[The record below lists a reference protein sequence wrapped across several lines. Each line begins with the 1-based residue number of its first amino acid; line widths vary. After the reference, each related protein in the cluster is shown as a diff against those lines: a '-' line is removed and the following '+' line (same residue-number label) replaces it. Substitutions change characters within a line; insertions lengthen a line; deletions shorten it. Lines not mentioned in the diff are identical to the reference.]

1 MDLGI
6 QYTRQ
11 PDGTKRASIPD
22 RSREWALSFV
32 REHAAKSPAEI
43 AAVVQ
48 EGHDRIIRL
57 LDGLTDEPAPARP
70 AADEWSVL
78 DAMAHVVSTKQIM
91 VALIGSLSQGALPP
105 GAGPE
110 WEEESRQ
117 DGVTITTFTSV
128 AEARDAAND
137 AQRQLLD
144 LIADID
150 AANTEMR
157 FKHYIFGA
165 FNAREW
171 CVFQRVHDGDHTP
184 QIERLVGALGKSAT

>member
-11 PDGTKRASIPD
+11 PDGSKRASIPD
-22 RSREWALSFV
+22 RSREWALSFIK
-32 REHAAKSPAEI
+32 EHAAKPPAEI
-43 AAVVQ
+43 EAVVQ
-48 EGHDRIIRL
+48 EGHDQIIRL
-57 LDGLTDEPAPARP
+57 LDGLTDEQAASHPAE
-70 AADEWSVL
+70 DEWSVL

-117 DGVTITTFTSV
+117 DGVTIRTFATV
-128 AEARDAAND
+128 AEARDAANE

-144 LIADID
+144 LIAGID
-150 AANTEMR
+150 AANSEMR
-157 FKHYIFGA
+157 FKHYIFGPM
-165 FNAREW
+165 NAREW
-171 CVFQRVHDGDHTP
+171 CVFQRIHDGDHTP
-184 QIERLVGALGKSAT
+184 QIERLVARLA